1 MLYLSILLL
10 LLLSYALY
18 GCHSIGHFS
27 KDATLPLRGLLA
39 LFIVLHHISLR
50 LTYMISEAS
59 LFDLSEFRSWGDL
72 IVSVFFFMS
81 GYGIIKS
88 YQKKG
93 KSYLDGFLTGR
104 LFRIIVP
111 YIICCILYIPF
122 NNISISSIICLETW
136 KADCPFLPSSWFVFA
151 IFIEYLFFYF
161 MAKIFSEVKNTI
173 ISSYFLSLVLV
184 FALICLDFRSWWW
197 KDLICFNFGMSISFH
212 EEFLR
217 RLLLNKKMLLVLG
230 GLLLFVLNL
239 PELINISSN
248 FLLPIRVLLLPIFV
262 WQLVCYTKYTRNSIL
277 KWLGNISYEIYLVHT
292 AILIYL
298 YNTLGINSFLLI
310 ILTYTFTI
318 ISALLLSICV
328 KKMV

>member
-18 GCHSIGHFS
+18 GRNSIGIFS

-50 LTYMISEAS
+50 LTYMIPEAS

-136 KADCPFLPSSWFVFA
+136 KADCPFLPSSWFVMA

-212 EEFLR
+212 EEYLR

-248 FLLPIRVLLLPIFV
+248 FLLPIRVFLLPIFV

-318 ISALLLSICV
+318 ISALLLNICV
-328 KKMV
+328 KKLG

>member
-1 MLYLSILLL
+1 M

-18 GCHSIGHFS
+18 GRNSIGIFS

-39 LFIVLHHISLR
+39 LFIVLHHLSLR
-50 LTYMISEAS
+50 LAYIKPDGYLLDFA
-59 LFDLSEFRSWGDL
+59 EFIDWGEP

-88 YQKKG
+88 YQNKG
-93 KSYLDGFLTGR
+93 KSYLDGFITGR
-104 LFRIIVP
+104 LLKIVVP

-122 NNISISSIICLETW
+122 NNFSFSSIICLETW
-136 KADCPFLPSSWFVFA
+136 KHDCPFLPSSWFVIV

-161 MAKIFSEVKNTI
+161 VARIFSEVKNAI
-173 ISSYFLSLVLV
+173 ISTYFLSFVLIFV
-184 FALICLDFRSWWW
+184 LICLDFRSWWW

-212 EEFLR
+212 EEYLR

-248 FLLPIRVLLLPIFV
+248 FLLPIRVFLLPIFV
-262 WQLVCYTKYTRNSIL
+262 WQLVCYTKYTWNSIL

-318 ISALLLSICV
+318 ISALLLNICV
-328 KKMV
+328 KKLG

>member
-10 LLLSYALY
+10 FFLSYTLL
-18 GCHSIGHFS
+18 GRHSIGRFS
-27 KDATLPLRGLLA
+27 KDATLPLRGFLA
-39 LFIVLHHISLR
+39 LFIVLHHLSLR
-50 LTYMISEAS
+50 LAYIKPDGYLLDFA
-59 LFDLSEFRSWGDL
+59 EFIDWGEP

-88 YQKKG
+88 YQNKG
-93 KSYLDGFLTGR
+93 KSYLDGFITGR
-104 LFRIIVP
+104 LLKIVVP

-122 NNISISSIICLETW
+122 NNFSFSSIICLETW
-136 KADCPFLPSSWFVFA
+136 KHDCPFLPSSWFVIV

-161 MAKIFSEVKNTI
+161 VARIFSEVKNTI
-173 ISSYFLSLVLV
+173 ISNYFLSLVLV

-212 EEFLR
+212 EEYLR

-248 FLLPIRVLLLPIFV
+248 FLLPIRVFLLPIFV
-262 WQLVCYTKYTRNSIL
+262 WQLVCYTKYTWNSIL

-318 ISALLLSICV
+318 ISALLLNICV
-328 KKMV
+328 KKLG